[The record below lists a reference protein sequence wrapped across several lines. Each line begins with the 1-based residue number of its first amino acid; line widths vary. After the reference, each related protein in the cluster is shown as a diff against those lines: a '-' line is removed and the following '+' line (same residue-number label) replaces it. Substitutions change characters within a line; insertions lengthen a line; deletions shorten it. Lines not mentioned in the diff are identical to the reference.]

1 MQYLEYIANDNA
13 RREREVQLANQYN
26 QKPEGQRVQNLW
38 MVGMEKHKI
47 HTITSKEVLEV
58 MAGLLIIG
66 GVLLLSIW
74 L

>member
-1 MQYLEYIANDNA
+1 MQYYEYIQNDNA

-38 MVGMEKHKI
+38 MIGVEKQSKHN
-47 HTITSKEVLEV
+47 ITGKEIAEIII
-58 MAGLLIIG
+58 GLIIVAS
-66 GVLLLSIW
+66 VLLLSIW